1 MKRANGTP
9 TPTIKQTD
17 LDKSLLTSYRKIS
30 HLSYISKVLEIV
42 VALQLNDYSHIYIY
56 ILSNKILDKFQSAYT
71 KKKNTETALVYIINS
86 LQLTSSNK
94 HIYVIVLLYF

>member
-17 LDKSLLTSYRKIS
+17 LDKSLLTSSLKIS

-86 LQLTSSNK
+86 LQAYSNK